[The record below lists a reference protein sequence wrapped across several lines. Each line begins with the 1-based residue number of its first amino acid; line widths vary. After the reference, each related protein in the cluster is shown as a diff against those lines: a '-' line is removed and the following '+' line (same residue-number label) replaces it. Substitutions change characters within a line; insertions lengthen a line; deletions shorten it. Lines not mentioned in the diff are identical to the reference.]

1 MKQLIIISAL
11 FSLLV
16 NGCKGQTHRTTF
28 NNVKKDTMEYFNI
41 NRYKD
46 LKPNPKYSGQGFYI
60 DNNGDEI
67 RIIGNLTGGPDVEIR
82 KPNSPYKTIKTYH
95 KNSSLKSINKI
106 FYSFP
111 VGTFK
116 EYDESGKLI
125 REVNNDTAYKFSID
139 DLINKIK
146 KEYDVDIVGDYKD
159 SDKIQIMVSRWLGY
173 KEDWSIYKKNVPM
186 YQVSIRNKEGA
197 PIVLE
202 INALTGDTISK
213 KLNKVGGVKN
223 GNAGNK

>member
-1 MKQLIIISAL
+1 MKQLIISAL

-16 NGCKGQTHRTTF
+16 NGCKGQTRRTIF

-67 RIIGNLTGGPDVEIR
+67 RIMGNLTGGPDVEIR

-95 KNSSLKSINKI
+95 KNSSPKSISKI

-111 VGTFK
+111 VGIFK

-125 REVNNDTAYKFSID
+125 REVNNDTPYKFSID

-159 SDKIQIMVSRWLGY
+159 SDKTQIMVNRWLGY

-186 YQVSIRNKEGA
+186 YQVSIRDKGT

>member
-1 MKQLIIISAL
+1 MKELIFTALLFHNISC
-11 FSLLV
+11 SSQI
-16 NGCKGQTHRTTF
+16 NNQTKT
-28 NNVKKDTMEYFNI
+28 DTMEHFNI
-41 NRYKD
+41 SKYKD
-46 LKPNPKYSGQGFYI
+46 LPLDLKVSSTKEDKTYLYHDLRIRVVNSPN
-60 DNNGDEI
+60 
-67 RIIGNLTGGPDVEIR
+67 IIQVEE
-82 KPNSPYKTIKTYH
+82 KGVNSPYLTSKIFF
-95 KNSSLKSINKI
+95 KNNNLKSIGRN

-111 VGTFK
+111 IGIFK

-125 REVNNDTAYKFSID
+125 REVNNDAPYKFSID

-159 SDKIQIMVSRWLGY
+159 SDKTKIMVSRWLGY

-186 YQVSIRNKEGA
+186 YQVSIRDKEGA